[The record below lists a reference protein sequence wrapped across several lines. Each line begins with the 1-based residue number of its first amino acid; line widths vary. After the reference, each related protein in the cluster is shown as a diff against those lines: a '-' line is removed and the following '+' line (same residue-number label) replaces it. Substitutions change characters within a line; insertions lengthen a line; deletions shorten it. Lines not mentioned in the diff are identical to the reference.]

1 MKERLQKMLEALG
14 FTTRILEHNGKE
26 LIDGTLEIGDRKI
39 AIICGMNGTARID
52 KPNGTHK
59 WVYERTPAQ
68 IAATLRQIIDCN
80 RP

>member
-14 FTTRILEHNGKE
+14 FTTRILEHNGRE
-26 LIDGTLEIGDRKI
+26 IIDGTMAIGDRKL
-39 AIICGMNGTARID
+39 AIICGLNGTARID

-68 IAATLRQIIDCN
+68 LAAILRQTIACN
-80 RP
+80 K